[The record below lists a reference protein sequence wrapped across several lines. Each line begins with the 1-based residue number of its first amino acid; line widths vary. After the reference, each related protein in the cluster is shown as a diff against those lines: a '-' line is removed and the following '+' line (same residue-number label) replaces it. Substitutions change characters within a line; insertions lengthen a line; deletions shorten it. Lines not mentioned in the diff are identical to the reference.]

1 MAFLG
6 SCIICLFFLVFSS
19 SPPFWSLFFFFRFF
33 YALDLGQWIDGFIS
47 RREMVLGLF
56 LGNALTDMFAKC
68 GKCEAVHTTSVCF
81 PGDKNVGQL
90 AERLG

>member
-56 LGNALTDMFAKC
+56 LGNALVDMYAQC
-68 GKCEAVHTTSVCF
+68 GKSEVVNTSSICF
-81 PGDKNVGQL
+81 PEDTNVGRVV
-90 AERLG
+90 ETLG